1 MAGRIQPIAWT
12 ESAEELY
19 GRYRAERDVR
29 RRTRLQVVWLVRTG
43 RSAKQAAAES
53 GVGLRTV
60 TRWLGWYRQGGLTAV
75 LTRVP
80 GHGAP
85 GNPSPLRREHQQQL
99 VAKTAEGAFRTYEEA
114 RVWVAETFG
123 VLYSYQGIYSLLRQ
137 LGVRPK
143 VPRPQAAKADPDTQT
158 AWKKGA

>member
-1 MAGRIQPIAWT
+1 MDPIAWA

-19 GRYRAERDVR
+19 SRYRAERDVR

-60 TRWLGWYRQGGLTAV
+60 TRWLGWYRQGGLAAV
-75 LTRVP
+75 LARVP

-85 GNPSPLRREHQQQL
+85 GHPSPLRREHQQQL
-99 VAKTAEGAFRTYEEA
+99 VAKTAEGAFCTYEEA

-143 VPRPQAAKADPDTQT
+143 VPRPQAAKADPGSQS